1 MLLSLPKTMDEKTH
15 NLIPNSSQIPN
26 VILDLV
32 LPRISEA
39 EARCL
44 LYICRRTFGFHKD
57 EDNISFTQFEN
68 GIKTSQGRRLDFG
81 TGLSRPSVNTALQNL
96 AKVGVIFVQRR
107 SRGNRYKL
115 NLHMD
120 VEKVV
125 NEINQLR
132 ELTRSGK
139 ASSPKVVR
147 QVNTQNLV
155 KKEKPS
161 IRDPVDNLSTMTR
174 QLTEKMTIN
183 RFKHQD
189 L

>member
-1 MLLSLPKTMDEKTH
+1 MYEKQHH
-15 NLIPNSSQIPN
+15 NLIPNSTQIPN
-26 VILDLV
+26 LILDLV

-57 EDNISFTQFEN
+57 EDNISFSQFQN
-68 GIKTSQGRRLDFG
+68 GIKSRRGEQLDFG
-81 TGLSRPSVNTALQNL
+81 TGLSRPAINTALQNL
-96 AKVGVIFVQRR
+96 VAVGAISVQQNT
-107 SRGNRYKL
+107 RGNRYRL

-132 ELTRSGK
+132 RLTRSGK
-139 ASSPKVVR
+139 SSLPKS
-147 QVNTQNLV
+147 VNPLNPQNLG

-161 IRDPVDNLSTMTR
+161 IRAPVENLRKMQR
-174 QLTEKMTIN
+174 ELTQRMSIN
-183 RFKHQD
+183 SNKGIRP
-189 L
+189 

>member
-1 MLLSLPKTMDEKTH
+1 MLLSSKTMDENKH

-57 EDNISFTQFEN
+57 EDNISFSQFEN

-81 TGLSRPSVNTALQNL
+81 TGLSRPSVNAALQNL
-96 AKVGVIFVQRR
+96 IRVGVIFVQQR
-107 SRGNRYKL
+107 SKGNRYKL
-115 NLHMD
+115 NLNMD

-139 ASSPKVVR
+139 SSSPKLVKR
-147 QVNTQNLV
+147 LNTQNLE

-161 IRDPVDNLSTMTR
+161 FARPVHNFGEMTR
-174 QLTEKMTIN
+174 ELANKMTIN
-183 RFKHQD
+183 RKNNH
-189 L
+189 

>member
-1 MLLSLPKTMDEKTH
+1 MDDHKY

-57 EDNISFTQFEN
+57 EDNISFSQFEN

-81 TGLSRPSVNTALQNL
+81 TGLSRPSVNAALQNL
-96 AKVGVIFVQRR
+96 IKVGVIFVQQR
-107 SRGNRYKL
+107 SKGNRYKL
-115 NLHMD
+115 NLNMD
-120 VEKVV
+120 VDKVV

-139 ASSPKVVR
+139 FSSPKLVKR
-147 QVNTQNLV
+147 VNTQNLE

-161 IRDPVDNLSTMTR
+161 LERPVHNFGEMTR
-174 QLTEKMTIN
+174 ELASKMTIN
-183 RFKHQD
+183 RKNNH
-189 L
+189 

>member
-1 MLLSLPKTMDEKTH
+1 MDDHKH

-57 EDNISFTQFEN
+57 EDNISFSQFEN

-81 TGLSRPSVNTALQNL
+81 TGLSRPSVNAALQNL
-96 AKVGVIFVQRR
+96 IKVGVIFVQQR
-107 SRGNRYKL
+107 SKGNRYKL
-115 NLHMD
+115 NLNMD
-120 VEKVV
+120 VDKVV

-139 ASSPKVVR
+139 SSSPKLVKR
-147 QVNTQNLV
+147 VNTQNLE

-161 IRDPVDNLSTMTR
+161 LERPVHNFGEMTR
-174 QLTEKMTIN
+174 ELASKMTIN
-183 RFKHQD
+183 RKNNH
-189 L
+189 

>member
-1 MLLSLPKTMDEKTH
+1 MLLSSKTMDEHKQ

-57 EDNISFTQFEN
+57 EDNISFSQFEN
-68 GIKTSQGRRLDFG
+68 GIKTSQGKRLDFG
-81 TGLSRPSVNTALQNL
+81 TGLSRPSVNAALQNL
-96 AKVGVIFVQRR
+96 IKVGVIFVQQR
-107 SRGNRYKL
+107 SKGNRYKL

-120 VEKVV
+120 VDKVV
-125 NEINQLR
+125 NQLNQLR

-139 ASSPKVVR
+139 SSLPKVVKR
-147 QVNTQNLV
+147 FNTQNLE

-161 IRDPVDNLSTMTR
+161 IRDPVDNFGEMTR
-174 QLTEKMTIN
+174 KLARKFSIN
-183 RFKHQD
+183 K
-189 L
+189 

>member
-1 MLLSLPKTMDEKTH
+1 MDDHKH

-57 EDNISFTQFEN
+57 EDNISFSQFEN

-81 TGLSRPSVNTALQNL
+81 TGLSRPSVNAALQNL
-96 AKVGVIFVQRR
+96 IKVGVIFVQQR
-107 SRGNRYKL
+107 SKGNRYKL
-115 NLHMD
+115 NLNMD
-120 VEKVV
+120 VDKVV

-139 ASSPKVVR
+139 SSSPKLVKR
-147 QVNTQNLV
+147 VNTQNLE

-161 IRDPVDNLSTMTR
+161 LERPVHNFGEMTR
-174 QLTEKMTIN
+174 ELANKMTIN
-183 RFKHQD
+183 RKNNH
-189 L
+189 

>member
-1 MLLSLPKTMDEKTH
+1 MDEHKQ

-57 EDNISFTQFEN
+57 EDNISFSQFEN
-68 GIKTSQGRRLDFG
+68 GIKSSQGNRLDYG
-81 TGLSRPSVNTALQNL
+81 TGLSRPSVNAALQNL
-96 AKVGVIFVQRR
+96 IKVGVISVQQR
-107 SRGNRYKL
+107 SKGNRYKL
-115 NLHMD
+115 NLNMD
-120 VEKVV
+120 VDKVV
-125 NEINQLR
+125 NQLNQLR

-139 ASSPKVVR
+139 SSLPKVVKR
-147 QVNTQNLV
+147 VNTQKIG

-161 IRDPVDNLSTMTR
+161 FRKNRNFPGDNLGEMTR
-174 QLTEKMTIN
+174 ELAKKMSIN
-183 RFKHQD
+183 RFNH
-189 L
+189 

>member
-1 MLLSLPKTMDEKTH
+1 MDEQKH

-57 EDNISFTQFEN
+57 EDNISFTQFES

-81 TGLSRPSVNTALQNL
+81 TGLSRPAVNTALQNL
-96 AKVGVIFVQRR
+96 IKVGVIFVQQR

-120 VEKVV
+120 VDKVV

-132 ELTRSGK
+132 GLTRSGK
-139 ASSPKVVR
+139 SSLPKVVK

-161 IRDPVDNLSTMTR
+161 IRDPVNNLSTELR
-174 QLTEKMTIN
+174 DLTKKMTIN
-183 RFKHQD
+183 RFQN
-189 L
+189 

>member
-1 MLLSLPKTMDEKTH
+1 MLLSSKTMDDHKQ

-57 EDNISFTQFEN
+57 EDNISFSQFEN

-81 TGLSRPSVNTALQNL
+81 TGLSRPSVNAALQNL
-96 AKVGVIFVQRR
+96 IKVGVIFVQQR
-107 SRGNRYKL
+107 SKGNRYKL
-115 NLHMD
+115 NLNMD

-139 ASSPKVVR
+139 SSSPKLVKR
-147 QVNTQNLV
+147 LNTQNLE

-161 IRDPVDNLSTMTR
+161 LERPVHNFGEMTR
-174 QLTEKMTIN
+174 ELANKMTIN
-183 RFKHQD
+183 RKNNH
-189 L
+189 

>member
-1 MLLSLPKTMDEKTH
+1 MDEQKH

-57 EDNISFTQFEN
+57 EDNISFSQFEN
-68 GIKTSQGRRLDFG
+68 GIKTSQGRRLDYG
-81 TGLSRPSVNTALQNL
+81 TGLSRPSVNAALQNL
-96 AKVGVIFVQRR
+96 IKVGVIFVQQR
-107 SRGNRYKL
+107 SKGNRYKL

-120 VEKVV
+120 VDKVV

-132 ELTRSGK
+132 GLTRSGK
-139 ASSPKVVR
+139 SSLPKVVK

-161 IRDPVDNLSTMTR
+161 IRDPVNNLSTGLR
-174 QLTEKMTIN
+174 NLTKKMTIN
-183 RFKHQD
+183 RFQN
-189 L
+189 

>member
-1 MLLSLPKTMDEKTH
+1 MDEQKH

-57 EDNISFTQFEN
+57 EDNISFSQFEN
-68 GIKTSQGRRLDFG
+68 GIKTSQGRRLDYG
-81 TGLSRPSVNTALQNL
+81 TGLSRPSVNAALQNL
-96 AKVGVIFVQRR
+96 IKVGVIFVQQR
-107 SRGNRYKL
+107 SKGNRYKL

-120 VEKVV
+120 VDKVV

-132 ELTRSGK
+132 GLTRSGK
-139 ASSPKVVR
+139 ASLPKVVK

-161 IRDPVDNLSTMTR
+161 IRDPVDNFRERMGDITK
-174 QLTEKMTIN
+174 KMTIN
-183 RFKHQD
+183 RFTH
-189 L
+189 

>member
-57 EDNISFTQFEN
+57 EDNISFSQFEH
-68 GIKTSQGRRLDFG
+68 GIKTSQGRRLDYG

-96 AKVGVIFVQRR
+96 IKVGVIFVQQR

-120 VEKVV
+120 VDKVV

-139 ASSPKVVR
+139 SSLPKVVK
-147 QVNTQNLV
+147 QVNTQNLG

-161 IRDPVDNLSTMTR
+161 IRDPVNNLSTEMR
-174 QLTEKMTIN
+174 KLTEKMTIN
-183 RFKHQD
+183 RFNH
-189 L
+189 

>member
-1 MLLSLPKTMDEKTH
+1 MDEKTH

-57 EDNISFTQFEN
+57 EDNISLTQFEN
-68 GIKTSQGRRLDFG
+68 GIRTSQGRRLDFG
-81 TGLSRPSVNTALQNL
+81 TGLSRPAVNTALQNL
-96 AKVGVIFVQRR
+96 IKVGVIFVQQR

-120 VEKVV
+120 VDKVV

-132 ELTRSGK
+132 RLTRSGK
-139 ASSPKVVR
+139 SSLPKVVK

-155 KKEKPS
+155 KKEKSS
-161 IRDPVDNLSTMTR
+161 IRDPVVDNLQKMTR
-174 QLTEKMTIN
+174 ELTQRMTIN
-183 RFKHQD
+183 RFKH
-189 L
+189 

>member
-1 MLLSLPKTMDEKTH
+1 MDEHKQ

-57 EDNISFTQFEN
+57 EDNISLSQFER
-68 GIKTSQGRRLDFG
+68 GIKTSQGKQLDFG
-81 TGLSRPSVNTALQNL
+81 TGMSRPSVSAALQCL
-96 AKVGVIFVQRR
+96 IKVGVISVQQRAK
-107 SRGNRYKL
+107 GNRYRL

-120 VEKVV
+120 VDKVV
-125 NEINQLR
+125 KEINQLR
-132 ELTRSGK
+132 NLTK
-139 ASSPKVVR
+139 SSKKSLPKVVKKF
-147 QVNTQNLV
+147 NTQKKE

-161 IRDPVDNLSTMTR
+161 FRKINDFSGDNFNQKVKDLAK
-174 QLTEKMTIN
+174 KMTIRN
-183 RFKHQD
+183 
-189 L
+189 

>member
-1 MLLSLPKTMDEKTH
+1 MLLSLQKPMDDQKQ

-26 VILDLV
+26 IILDLI

-68 GIKTSQGRRLDFG
+68 GIKTSQGKRLDFG
-81 TGLSRPSVNTALQNL
+81 TGLSRPSVNSALQNL
-96 AKVGVIFVQRR
+96 IKVGVISVQQR
-107 SRGNRYKL
+107 SKGNRYKL

-120 VEKVV
+120 VDKVV

-132 ELTRSGK
+132 ELTKSGK
-139 ASSPKVVR
+139 HSLPKLVKR
-147 QVNTQNLV
+147 FNTQNLE

-161 IRDPVDNLSTMTR
+161 IRHPVDNFRERMGEITR
-174 QLTEKMTIN
+174 HMSIN
-183 RFKHQD
+183 KNNY
-189 L
+189 

>member
-1 MLLSLPKTMDEKTH
+1 MDEQKH

-57 EDNISFTQFEN
+57 EDNISFYQFEN
-68 GIKTSQGRRLDFG
+68 GIKTSQGRRLDYG

-96 AKVGVIFVQRR
+96 IKVGAISVQQR
-107 SRGNRYKL
+107 SMGNRYKL

-120 VEKVV
+120 VDKVV

-139 ASSPKVVR
+139 SSLPKVVK
-147 QVNTQNLV
+147 QVNTQNLG

-161 IRDPVDNLSTMTR
+161 RGRPVYNLRTMTNAIADGMR
-174 QLTEKMTIN
+174 IN
-183 RFKHQD
+183 RNNKQ
-189 L
+189 

>member
-1 MLLSLPKTMDEKTH
+1 MDDHKH

-57 EDNISFTQFEN
+57 EDNISFSQFEN

-81 TGLSRPSVNTALQNL
+81 TGLSRPSVNVALQNL
-96 AKVGVIFVQRR
+96 VRVGVIFVQQR
-107 SRGNRYKL
+107 SKGNRYKL
-115 NLHMD
+115 NLNMD

-125 NEINQLR
+125 NELNQLR

-139 ASSPKVVR
+139 SSSPKLVKR
-147 QVNTQNLV
+147 VNTQNLE

-161 IRDPVDNLSTMTR
+161 LERPVHNFGEMTR
-174 QLTEKMTIN
+174 ELANKMTIN
-183 RFKHQD
+183 RKNNH
-189 L
+189 

>member
-1 MLLSLPKTMDEKTH
+1 MDEQKH

-57 EDNISFTQFEN
+57 EDNISFSQFEN
-68 GIKTSQGRRLDFG
+68 GIKTSQGRRLDYG
-81 TGLSRPSVNTALQNL
+81 TGLSRPAVNTA
-96 AKVGVIFVQRR
+96 VQQR

-120 VEKVV
+120 VDKVV

-132 ELTRSGK
+132 GLTRSGK
-139 ASSPKVVR
+139 SSLPKVVK

-183 RFKHQD
+183 RYKHQD